1 LVETS
6 LEQRRAS
13 QSTEIL
19 GEKQEKKMRIND
31 REDGHNKEGAT
42 YARQARKRARSE
54 VESARIMQA
63 ALLAQKST
71 DFLTIE

>member
-1 LVETS
+1 
-6 LEQRRAS
+6 
-13 QSTEIL
+13 
-19 GEKQEKKMRIND
+19 MRIND